1 MYGTPVFIQ
10 YDNSLR
16 KLVVLHCSIWK
27 LQIAEICWPLPMTGT
42 GEWVTDNIS
51 LVSANRETFVAQCA
65 TTSSGTYAVYYRL
78 GCMF

>member
-1 MYGTPVFIQ
+1 
-10 YDNSLR
+10 
-16 KLVVLHCSIWK
+16 
-27 LQIAEICWPLPMTGT
+27 MTGT

-78 GCMF
+78 GCIF